1 MARKKKEK
9 VEVEAEIVELEK
21 IGVKENKSAKIFNI
35 SEGFY
40 YLLGIVFGI
49 ILIFATQEFL
59 STINYLFVVIFAVI
73 AVIKIISFVMD
84 KDYERKNYSDLVMAV
99 ISTWIAMFVYK
110 YGSFLFLELLPALV
124 SLLLFVMSISSLV
137 KYFSYKKI
145 ANLVVGV
152 ASILFG
158 ALLIFLPGSVMDVFF
173 KITGAYLLLTM
184 ILDLIDNKVNTY
196 NK

>member
-9 VEVEAEIVELEK
+9 VEAEIIEIERIEK
-21 IGVKENKSAKIFNI
+21 KEEKTNKIFNI

-40 YLLGIVFGI
+40 YLLGIIFGI

-99 ISTWIAMFVYK
+99 MSTWIAMFIFK

-124 SLLLFVMSISSLV
+124 SLLLFVMAISSLT
-137 KYFSYKKI
+137 KYFSLKRKG
-145 ANLVVGV
+145 NLVIGAASFLLGV
-152 ASILFG
+152 
-158 ALLIFLPGSVMDVFF
+158 LLIFLPGSIMDVFF
-173 KITGAYLLLTM
+173 KITGGYLLLVM

-196 NK
+196 K

>member
-9 VEVEAEIVELEK
+9 VEVEADIVELEK
-21 IGVKENKSAKIFNI
+21 IGVKEDKSAKVFNI

-49 ILIFATQEFL
+49 ILIFATKEFL
-59 STINYLFVVIFAVI
+59 TTINYLFVVIFAII

-84 KDYERKNYSDLVMAV
+84 KDYERKKYSDLVIAV
-99 ISTWIAMFVYK
+99 MSTWIAMFVYK
-110 YGSFLFLELLPALV
+110 HGNFLFLNLLPALV
-124 SLLLFVMSISSLV
+124 SLLLFIIATSSLV
-137 KYFSYKKI
+137 KYFSYKRI
-145 ANLVVGV
+145 GNLVIGV
-152 ASILFG
+152 ASIVLG
-158 ALLIFLPGSVMDVFF
+158 ALMIFLPESAMDVFF

>member
-1 MARKKKEK
+1 MARKKKENI
-9 VEVEAEIVELEK
+9 EAEIIEVERIEK
-21 IGVKENKSAKIFNI
+21 TEDKPNKIFNI

-49 ILIFATQEFL
+49 ILILATQEFL

-84 KDYERKNYSDLVMAV
+84 KDYERRNYSDLVMAV
-99 ISTWIAMFVYK
+99 MSTWIAMFIFK

-124 SLLLFVMSISSLV
+124 SLLLFVMAISSLI
-137 KYFSYKKI
+137 KYFSLRRNG
-145 ANLVVGV
+145 NLVVGI
-152 ASILFG
+152 ASFLFG
-158 ALLIFLPGSVMDVFF
+158 VLLIFLPGSVMDVFF
-173 KITGAYLLLTM
+173 KITGGYLLLIM
-184 ILDLIDNKVNTY
+184 ILDLIDNKVNT